1 MKKNGHEGFVM
12 AEVLIT
18 VMIVMVFGTLLFSSA
33 SRRYMRAERNAAK
46 TEARLAAESAVQVL
60 AGKILKEES
69 SGTIEKLV
77 SEHGLSAADGMIW
90 AETENGESEKIRTTV
105 TSFWNKDGSDLVLRA
120 ECTVREQTESASI
133 VLSRERLSVYT
144 PSTAERKSEE
154 MP

>member
-33 SRRYMRAERNAAK
+33 SRRYARAERNIAK
-46 TEARLAAESAVQVL
+46 MEARLAAESVVQVL

-69 SGTIEKLV
+69 SEVI
-77 SEHGLSAADGMIW
+77 SRHGLPVTEGVVWAD
-90 AETENGESEKIRTTV
+90 TENGESEKIRTVV
-105 TSFWNKDGSDLVLRA
+105 TSFWREDGSELVLHA

-133 VLSRERLSVYT
+133 VLGRERLSVYT
-144 PSTAERKSEE
+144 PSTADRKEE
-154 MP
+154 NAP

>member
-33 SRRYMRAERNAAK
+33 SRRYARAERNIAK
-46 TEARLAAESAVQVL
+46 MEARLAAESVVQVL

-69 SGTIEKLV
+69 SEVIEKLV
-77 SEHGLSAADGMIW
+77 SRHGLPVVWAD
-90 AETENGESEKIRTTV
+90 TENGESEKIRTVV
-105 TSFWNKDGSDLVLRA
+105 TSFWREDGSELVLHA

-133 VLSRERLSVYT
+133 VLGRERLSVYT
-144 PSTAERKSEE
+144 PSTADRKEE
-154 MP
+154 NAP